1 MMGIF
6 LLMRSSFKTY
16 FKVSVLFLVVAIP
29 LKTLA
34 QKWEVPNKVYQMSW
48 KSMVYLERIQK
59 KPGLLSKLTDTVSGT
74 GFLLSFK
81 DNVYLI
87 TTMNNVQE
95 QEYIGNFKVA
105 DSIYISASPDGK
117 GGGIYLKLLHSN
129 QKELFS
135 SAQTNLQILL
145 LNRSQQ
151 STLKY
156 LLAKGIKPI
165 SINQFYTESENL
177 VVGDTLFNSAY
188 TTYKDADGKRARLQ
202 GTAIHSVK
210 SFDQKA
216 NSFVMDKAFKSGGN
230 GSAVVFKDKVIG
242 MMTHKLGGQSD
253 GVVLKS
259 SYIFSAIKSL
269 Q

>member
-1 MMGIF
+1 MMRFIF
-6 LLMRSSFKTY
+6 LILSSIKTY
-16 FKVSVLFLVVAIP
+16 LYLFIFFLFVAVP

-34 QKWEVPNKVYQMSW
+34 QKWEVPSKVYQMSW

-95 QEYIGNFKVA
+95 QEYTGNFKVA
-105 DSIYISASPDGK
+105 DSIYVSASPDGK
-117 GGGIYLKLLHSN
+117 GGGIYLKLLHGN

-165 SINQFYTESENL
+165 SINQFYTEPKNM
-177 VVGDTLFNSAY
+177 VVGDKLFNSAY